1 MDKIQEMLIKMLKK
15 NKFFEK
21 MTDEQL
27 INFADLFKLDI

>member
-1 MDKIQEMLIKMLKK
+1 MKTFSEIIYVFLKR

-27 INFADLFKLDI
+27 VRFADLFKLDM